1 MTLALYLHRQEN
13 LPLYLVK
20 SLYSLSLFGPRD
32 NFSRVL
38 NKEIKILSYFSV
50 IVIV

>member
-13 LPLYLVK
+13 L
-20 SLYSLSLFGPRD
+20 LSYYNFLFTFFD
-32 NFSRVL
+32 IQDTFSRVL
-38 NKEIKILSYFSV
+38 NKVKKILSYFSV